1 MILYPSIQK
10 GHPSIGGV
18 KCSFLFVIWYQKNP
32 RFLKIKPIMHLL
44 TIFWT
49 LICAIAIIGY
59 PIYLLNKS
67 SSMMKDHHDNCIPSE
82 PNRVELLSFD
92 IKEQLPGW
100 SFSLDVPQITEEILR
115 KNPILFYLESDK
127 DCLKLPLNNASMGY
141 MANVYKNV
149 GKVYVTFKSI
159 KDGVS
164 NYYVPVSHL
173 KRLKVLII
181 KSKDERICGSQSAL
195 PSKTVMHNSMSKA
208 GVNINDYEDVL
219 GYLSNIASIDFKG
232 HFISKVP
239 KPSKVLNKTFK
250 PVTTAKKK
258 EVYATV

>member
-1 MILYPSIQK
+1 
-10 GHPSIGGV
+10 
-18 KCSFLFVIWYQKNP
+18 
-32 RFLKIKPIMHLL
+32 MHLL

-49 LICAIAIIGY
+49 LICAFAIIGY
-59 PIYLLNKS
+59 PIYLLHKS

-82 PNRVELLSFD
+82 PNTVELLSFD

-100 SFSLDVPQITEEILR
+100 SFSLEVPQITEEILR

-164 NYYVPVSHL
+164 NYYVPASHL

-181 KSKDERICGSQSAL
+181 KSKDERICGNQSAS
-195 PSKTVMHNSMSKA
+195 PSKTVMHNSMTKA
-208 GVNINDYEDVL
+208 GININDYEDVL
-219 GYLSNIASIDFKG
+219 GYFSNIASIDFKG

-239 KPSKVLNKTFK
+239 KRNKVQRKPMK
-250 PVTTAKKK
+250 PVAAIKKD
-258 EVYATV
+258 ELYATV